1 MKGLGLSRKLALRF
15 QRKLIGKRVLPLRG
29 EGTWQQFVKVPADLA
44 VCIPDFI
51 DDDTA
56 SQLYINPLTAWLIC
70 TEVLN
75 LGVGDV
81 LLVNACGSSIG
92 RIFAQLSKVLGF
104 LWWLSQGIIIIRK
117 NYLGLGL
124 QKLSIHQKT
133 NCIKLL

>member
-1 MKGLGLSRKLALRF
+1 M
-15 QRKLIGKRVLPLRG
+15 RG

-104 LWWLSQGIIIIRK
+104 SLVAITRNN
-117 NYLGLGL
+117 NY
-124 QKLSIHQKT
+124 T
-133 NCIKLL
+133 EKLLRLGASKVINTSENQLHKIIMG